1 VIVVA
6 DTSVLLNLAFL
17 GLDHLLSGW
26 FGEVLVPEAVAREFT
41 RLTASTGRFGG
52 FSLPSCCQVKPVSS
66 IPSQLASAPRL
77 DAGEAEALALAL
89 QSPSSVLLLDE
100 VAARAVAASL
110 GIRVIGTLGLLVRA
124 KQDDLIPQVAPLLRK
139 LMVEG
144 QFRVSPAL
152 VHATLKRAGELP

>member
-1 VIVVA
+1 MIVIA

-26 FGEVLVPEAVAREFT
+26 FGEVHIPEAVALEFT
-41 RLTASTGRFGG
+41 RLTASPGRFGG
-52 FSLPSCCQVKPVSS
+52 FTLPACCLVTAVPS
-66 IPSQLASAPRL
+66 IPRQIASSPRL

-89 QSPSSVLLLDE
+89 SSPFSMLLLDE
-100 VAARAVAASL
+100 VAARSVAASL
-110 GIRVIGTLGLLVRA
+110 GIRVVGTLGLLVRA
-124 KQDDLIPQVAPLLRK
+124 KNDGFIPQVAPLLRR

-144 QFRVSPAL
+144 RFRVSPAL